1 MTPRKHGARRAT
13 DPWTS
18 YRANARESLSDAETK
33 LVLLGENANAK
44 GIAADAVLAAIGY
57 GDAITVQRL
66 GEHNAADHAMLPRLV
81 ERSLGKDSDPSQVAR
96 LKRILQQKS
105 RAQYGGAFWTRT
117 EAEDYLEQVRR
128 FSGWCE
134 AMLSMRD

>member
-18 YRANARESLSDAETK
+18 YRANARASLSDAETK
-33 LVLLGENANAK
+33 LDLLETGANAK
-44 GIAADAVLAAIGY
+44 GIAADAVLAAIGF

-66 GEHNAADHAMLPRLV
+66 GEHNADDHAMLPRLL
-81 ERSLGKDSDPSQVAR
+81 ERALGKDAEPSQMAR

-105 RAQYGGAFWTRT
+105 RAQYGGAFWTRDQ
-117 EAEDYLEQVRR
+117 AIDYLEQVRR
-128 FSGWCE
+128 FSSWCE
-134 AMLSMRD
+134 SLLALRD